1 MLTPSQQSGP
11 VPPVD
16 VLKLGAKNIKLMR
29 PMLFAY
35 IVIKE
40 ERAAYTKELF
50 ELLLAGKVK
59 VKIHEVYPLQE
70 VGRAHSDLEG
80 RKTAGKL
87 LLKV

>member
-1 MLTPSQQSGP
+1 

-29 PMLFAY
+29 PQLVSY
-35 IVIKE
+35 IVTEE

-59 VKIHEVYPLQE
+59 VKIHEVYPLKD
-70 VGRAHSDLEG
+70 VGQAHSDLEG

>member
-1 MLTPSQQSGP
+1 
-11 VPPVD
+11 
-16 VLKLGAKNIKLMR
+16 
-29 PMLFAY
+29 MLFSY
-35 IVIKE
+35 IVTRE

-50 ELLLAGKVK
+50 ELLLAGRVK
-59 VKIHEVYPLQE
+59 VKIHEVYLLKE